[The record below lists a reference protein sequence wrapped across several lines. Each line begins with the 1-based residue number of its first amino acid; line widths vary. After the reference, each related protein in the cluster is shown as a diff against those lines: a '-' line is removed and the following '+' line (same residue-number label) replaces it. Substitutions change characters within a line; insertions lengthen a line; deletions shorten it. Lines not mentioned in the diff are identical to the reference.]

1 MQGKHFLYEY
11 IISYYTELVKIIPK
25 ISENFFMMHSYGNY
39 PFVYSLRNIMNY
51 AQKGESIVKTVEKLN
66 DLCYTIIYIT
76 AIGMES
82 FILAELVYN
91 EQGRLLFTEEM
102 RKEYTILI
110 PMMLPIHFTFLEK
123 IFNNHGYKVELLKT
137 TGRQIVD
144 EGLKNVHNDT
154 CYPALLVIG
163 QMLDALKSGK
173 YDIHKTALM
182 ITQTGG
188 GCRASNYIHLLRK
201 ALIKNNME
209 FVPVVSLN
217 LSNLEKNPGFKLS
230 FELIMQLVTA
240 VAYGDLLMWVGNQVR
255 PYENNKGD
263 TDRLIEKWT
272 DFLVSGGMG
281 IEPDA
286 KTGFKLKNFDKNA
299 KLIVKDFEKIPYTPC
314 EKVKVGI
321 VGEIYIKFAP
331 LGNNCL
337 EEFLRGEGAEV
348 VIPGLMDFLIFMGD
362 HHVVDTQ
369 IYHVRYKKFFASAA
383 MKAFFKNLQNRIIKS
398 IEGSRFRTP
407 EHFEKIKEY
416 AAEFVSHANKMGEG
430 WLLTAEMSEL
440 IHSGC
445 KNVICAQPFGCLP
458 NHIVGKGMIRSI
470 KTKYPDANIVAID
483 YDPGATRV
491 NQENRIKLMLSTAN
505 SNIAKK
511 K

>member
-1 MQGKHFLYEY
+1 M
-11 IISYYTELVKIIPK
+11 
-25 ISENFFMMHSYGNY
+25 
-39 PFVYSLRNIMNY
+39 
-51 AQKGESIVKTVEKLN
+51 
-66 DLCYTIIYIT
+66 
-76 AIGMES
+76 
-82 FILAELVYN
+82 AELVYN

-123 IFNNHGYKVELLKT
+123 IFNSHGYKVELLKT

-173 YDIHKTALM
+173 YDLHKTALM

-201 ALIKNNME
+201 ALERNGME
-209 FVPVVSLN
+209 YVPVVSLN
-217 LSNLEKNPGFKLS
+217 LSNMEKNPGFKLS
-230 FELIMQLVTA
+230 PKLLMQLVTA

-263 TDRLIEKWT
+263 TDKVIDKWT
-272 DFLVSGGMG
+272 EFLVNGGMG
-281 IEPDA
+281 IEGTA
-286 KTGFKLKNFDKNA
+286 KSGFKLKDFDKNA
-299 KLIVKDFEKIPYTPC
+299 KLICEDFEKIPYAPAD
-314 EKVKVGI
+314 KIRVGI
-321 VGEIYIKFAP
+321 VGEIYVKFAP

-337 EEFLRGEGAEV
+337 EEFLRNEGAEV
-348 VIPGLMDFLIFMGD
+348 VLPGLMDFLLFMCD
-362 HHVVDTQ
+362 HHIVDTQ
-369 IYHVRYKKFFASAA
+369 IYHVRYKKYVASGA
-383 MKAFFKNLQNRIIKS
+383 MKAFFTGLQNKIIKAVS
-398 IEGSRFRTP
+398 GTRFRTP

-416 AAEFVSHANKMGEG
+416 ASEFVSHANKMGEG

-470 KTKYPDANIVAID
+470 KTKYPEANIVAID
-483 YDPGATRV
+483 YDPGATKV

-505 SNIAKK
+505 AKIGNRK
-511 K
+511 